1 MPYTMF
7 YDRFPD
13 IAERET
19 RSLIVLDDPD
29 LPPDTYALTEL
40 YCDEPGCDCRRVMFN
55 VFADGRKEFVAVIAY
70 GWESKDYYREWAGE
84 NDPEVIKELKGPVL
98 NRLSSQSE
106 LAPALF
112 KKVKEVVL
120 RDQLYIERL
129 KEHYQLFRKT
139 VDGKHYVAMPRMPSK
154 KVGRNDPCP
163 CGSGW
168 KYKNCCMSSPPDS

>member
-13 IAERET
+13 IAARET
-19 RSLIVLDDPD
+19 RNLIVVDDLD

-70 GWESKDYYREWAGE
+70 GSEGE
-84 NDPEVIKELKGPVL
+84 E
-98 NRLSSQSE
+98 
-106 LAPALF
+106 
-112 KKVKEVVL
+112 
-120 RDQLYIERL
+120 Y
-129 KEHYQLFRKT
+129 YQLFRKT
-139 VDGKHYVAMPRMPSK
+139 VDGKHYVAMTRMPSK

-163 CGSGW
+163 CGSGR
-168 KYKNCCMSSPPDS
+168 KYKHCCMSSHPNS

>member
-19 RSLIVLDDPD
+19 RSLIVFEDPD

-40 YCDEPGCDCRRVMFN
+40 YCDEPGCDCKRVMFN
-55 VFADGRKEFVAVIAY
+55 VFADGGKKFVAVIAY

-84 NDPEVIKELKGPVL
+84 NDPEVIRGLKGPVL
-98 NRLSSQSE
+98 NRLSPQSE
-106 LAPALF
+106 LASALL
-112 KKVKEVVL
+112 KKVEQVVL
-120 RDQLYIERL
+120 RDPLYIERL

-139 VDGKHYVAMPRMPSK
+139 VDGKHHVAMPGMAPK
-154 KVGRNDPCP
+154 KIGRNDPCP
-163 CGSGW
+163 CGSGR
-168 KYKNCCMSSPPDS
+168 KYKYCSMGLRLDS